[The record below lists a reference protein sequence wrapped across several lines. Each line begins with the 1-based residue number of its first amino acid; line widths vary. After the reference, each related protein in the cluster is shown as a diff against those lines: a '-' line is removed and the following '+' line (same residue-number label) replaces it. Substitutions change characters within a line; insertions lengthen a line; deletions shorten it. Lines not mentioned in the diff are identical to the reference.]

1 MIANTIQTIS
11 PIETLRLLAHRLVA
25 EQTPYLEFSSGSQ
38 DFIKTVEQSETLK
51 ARARAIR
58 DELAQLVAESLAE
71 CSEKDLDD
79 PDAHLAAGL
88 LMATWTVAFLQAHRI
103 FRKTRDAEAAK
114 EAFLAMVDKGTR
126 GVKAAMADK
135 RDYYCQSRRGNRLF
149 ELGLGPVALAFCAAS
164 SKQDHAAIERV
175 IAEAGRDTFGTLS
188 SAALDGDANTASH
201 KVYKFSDRLLRQ
213 FGPVADVVRE
223 FDRVH
228 RVSLRTGTT
237 LRIGMVADYE
247 PTADAVRSLWERF
260 GPVDIAWNINPNGT
274 PSTEALDAGR
284 ELGCEVMKWDEL
296 KEHLKKA

>member
-1 MIANTIQTIS
+1 MSQPSDLRSRKRLATRRAISRVADRLFLERGFENVTVDEIAAAADVGRMTVFNYFPRKEDMFFDRNEEGREAVRDALRRRDQTIS

-114 EAFLAMVDKGTR
+114 EAFLAMVDKGTC
-126 GVKAAMADK
+126 GVKAAMAD
-135 RDYYCQSRRGNRLF
+135 
-149 ELGLGPVALAFCAAS
+149 
-164 SKQDHAAIERV
+164 
-175 IAEAGRDTFGTLS
+175 
-188 SAALDGDANTASH
+188 
-201 KVYKFSDRLLRQ
+201 
-213 FGPVADVVRE
+213 
-223 FDRVH
+223 
-228 RVSLRTGTT
+228 
-237 LRIGMVADYE
+237 
-247 PTADAVRSLWERF
+247 
-260 GPVDIAWNINPNGT
+260 T
-274 PSTEALDAGR
+274 PY
-284 ELGCEVMKWDEL
+284 V
-296 KEHLKKA
+296 